1 MIPTPTLTNGFST
14 AAQTDVKT
22 GAGDNQVTYNVNAP
36 VSVDG
41 GAGFNKLVVLGT
53 EFADHIVV
61 TNQGVFGAGLEV
73 TYRNIQVLEI
83 DALQGDDTIDVLST
97 PANMIVR
104 VLGGLGSDTINVA
117 GDVVG
122 DVVAK
127 DVNGSS
133 ATINTLVTSSDP
145 AYNNIVAPGINVDVA
160 RPTQGNVIITET
172 GGGTAVSRG
181 GTCGLLRVGCTMD
194 SYTVALAAQP
204 TSDVWITVSAEMS
217 PQGLA
222 GADTAYLCSGTQ
234 AACSTDA
241 AYFRTVLLDGSS
253 TSLPNRSLVL
263 HFTPQNY
270 ATPQTV
276 WVAAADDT
284 ASQGDIVIAVSHSAV
299 SADARYSINDPIRNV
314 EVTIHDNIAPGVA
327 ITQLDSSGNP
337 DGNTTVIKGTTT
349 TQLTDT
355 FTIAPPS
362 LPNGSVTYVITPSD
376 NLLTLSGPGV
386 TLGDVVLRHPDLQGH
401 VHQHDDPGPDHG
413 HGGQQLRAERPAL
426 HDADHH
432 GRWDGH
438 RTRHPLRQR
447 RLELRRA
454 DPR

>member
-1 MIPTPTLTNGFST
+1 
-14 AAQTDVKT
+14 
-22 GAGDNQVTYNVNAP
+22 
-36 VSVDG
+36 
-41 GAGFNKLVVLGT
+41 
-53 EFADHIVV
+53 
-61 TNQGVFGAGLEV
+61 
-73 TYRNIQVLEI
+73 VLEI

-160 RPTQGNVIITET
+160 RPTQGNVIVTET

-181 GTCGLLRVGCTMD
+181 GACGLLLVGCTMD
-194 SYTVALAAQP
+194 SYTVALASQP

-217 PQGLA
+217 PQGLT
-222 GADTAYLCSGTQ
+222 GGDTAYLCSGTQ
-234 AACSTDA
+234 ATCSTDA

-276 WVAAADDT
+276 WVAAANDT
-284 ASQGDIVIAVSHSAV
+284 AAQGDIVIAISQSAV
-299 SADARYSINDPIRNV
+299 SADTRYSINDPIRNV

-362 LPNGSVTYVITPSD
+362 LPNGSVT
-376 NLLTLSGPGV
+376 
-386 TLGDVVLRHPDLQGH
+386 
-401 VHQHDDPGPDHG
+401 
-413 HGGQQLRAERPAL
+413 
-426 HDADHH
+426 
-432 GRWDGH
+432 
-438 RTRHPLRQR
+438 
-447 RLELRRA
+447 
-454 DPR
+454 